1 MRDKQAEIRTIDLK
15 TKSLEIAIAKGLP
28 DFKASNGYL
37 RGFYDRYN
45 IQCKSLHG
53 EAGSVDSSTVI
64 EWFTKVNNI
73 IKVYENKDV
82 YNLDETGLFYKAE
95 RGKSFVTGKESANSN
110 LRGVKQSK
118 ERLTVLVG
126 ASMIGEKLP
135 LLVIGKSVNPYCFRN
150 VSSLPAIYR
159 SQPSAWM
166 DQIIFLEYLNKL
178 DKRFETE
185 KRKCIVFIDN
195 CRAHPPQDN
204 LKHMKALK
212 VVFFP
217 PNITSV
223 CQPMDMGI
231 IANLKGF
238 YKTYLSREK
247 NLVLNNNMKFTC
259 TVLDAMCRLSKS
271 WKDVKEST
279 IVNCFTKANFNR
291 QDDLVPQIIEL
302 QTHSGPPEEFDDDNI
317 PICNV
322 DSTDP
327 IINFEIDK
335 DDNEDDDVPIIKA
348 STALQHFV
356 ELSRYLINS
365 KIDPVQVNDLKD
377 LVYAA
382 IENNLVQTKI
392 TQFTITK

>member
-1 MRDKQAEIRTIDLK
+1 MEKSINKKRQRDTKTINGKYDIIVFYEDMIKKGIKQAKTKTKEHFKLPQLSTLNTILKNKCKIKDAYERNETTSKRKRFRDSKYGDVDTELYEDFRKMRDKQAEIRTIDLK

-28 DFKASNGYL
+28 DLKASNGYF
-37 RGFYDRYN
+37 RGFYDRYD

-73 IKVYENKDV
+73 IKEYENKDV

-118 ERLTVLVG
+118 ERFTVLVG

-135 LLVIGKSVNPYCFRN
+135 LFVIGKSVNPYCFRN

-204 LKHMKALK
+204 LKHMKALE
-212 VVFFP
+212 VVF
-217 PNITSV
+217 S
-223 CQPMDMGI
+223 
-231 IANLKGF
+231 
-238 YKTYLSREK
+238 
-247 NLVLNNNMKFTC
+247 
-259 TVLDAMCRLSKS
+259 
-271 WKDVKEST
+271 
-279 IVNCFTKANFNR
+279 
-291 QDDLVPQIIEL
+291 L
-302 QTHSGPPEEFDDDNI
+302 QT
-317 PICNV
+317 
-322 DSTDP
+322 
-327 IINFEIDK
+327 
-335 DDNEDDDVPIIKA
+335 
-348 STALQHFV
+348 
-356 ELSRYLINS
+356 
-365 KIDPVQVNDLKD
+365 
-377 LVYAA
+377 
-382 IENNLVQTKI
+382 
-392 TQFTITK
+392 